1 MLLHVWRH
9 NNERKCGYTDNLV
22 ELSIYHNEGMLTMNT
37 GSYLSYSRDKRR
49 LFCSFLEVTQYP
61 NNSYSL
67 VCVQTKMLLW

>member
-1 MLLHVWRH
+1 MKESVDIQTIWL
-9 NNERKCGYTDNLV
+9 NFQYIIMKECYA
-22 ELSIYHNEGMLTMNT
+22 MLTMNIGT
-37 GSYLSYSRDKRR
+37 NLSYSRDKRR